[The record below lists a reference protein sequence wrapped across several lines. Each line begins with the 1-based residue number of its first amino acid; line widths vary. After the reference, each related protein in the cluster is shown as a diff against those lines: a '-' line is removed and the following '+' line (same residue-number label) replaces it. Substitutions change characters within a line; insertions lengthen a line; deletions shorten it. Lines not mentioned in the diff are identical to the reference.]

1 MNYQELYREKLYS
14 GPIFDLAKVR
24 MRLPSGRERDYD
36 LVEHGNS
43 VTIVPVDASGQVY
56 FVDQHRVGSNSM
68 LLELPAG
75 MLDAGEDPLEGA
87 RREIREEIGMDAEQI
102 IPLGGFYLAAGY
114 SDEYLFAYLAKGLFA
129 SPLDPDEDEF
139 INLVTMPA
147 EAALEKAFAGE
158 FHDGKTLAALFLAMP
173 YIKSNEK

>member
-1 MNYQELYREKLYS
+1 MNHQELYREKLYS

-102 IPLGGFYLAAGY
+102 IPLGGFTWRQVIPMNICLPTWRRACLRRPWIPMKMNL
-114 SDEYLFAYLAKGLFA
+114 SIW
-129 SPLDPDEDEF
+129 SPSCGSG
-139 INLVTMPA
+139 T
-147 EAALEKAFAGE
+147 
-158 FHDGKTLAALFLAMP
+158 
-173 YIKSNEK
+173 

>member
-1 MNYQELYREKLYS
+1 MNYQALNREKLYS
-14 GPIFDLAKVR
+14 GPVFDLARVR
-24 MRLPSGRERDYD
+24 MRLPNGRERDYD
-36 LVEHGNS
+36 LVEHDNS
-43 VTIVPVDASGQVY
+43 VTIVPVDARGQVY
-56 FVDQHRVGSNSM
+56 FVNQHRVGSDSM

-75 MLDAGEDPLEGA
+75 MLEAGEDPPEGA

-114 SDEYLFAYLAKGLFA
+114 SDEYLFAYLARGLFA

-139 INLVTMPA
+139 IDLVTMPV
-147 EAALEKAFAGE
+147 ETALEKALAGE

-173 YIKSNEK
+173 YIKPKEE

>member
-1 MNYQELYREKLYS
+1 MNHQELYREKLYS

-129 SPLDPDEDEF
+129 SPLDPMKM
-139 INLVTMPA
+139 NLSIWSPCLRKRHLKKRLQANFMM
-147 EAALEKAFAGE
+147 EKPWLHFFGDAV
-158 FHDGKTLAALFLAMP
+158 
-173 YIKSNEK
+173 YQIQ

>member
-1 MNYQELYREKLYS
+1 
-14 GPIFDLAKVR
+14 

-102 IPLGGFYLAAGY
+102 IPWEVLPGGR
-114 SDEYLFAYLAKGLFA
+114 LFR
-129 SPLDPDEDEF
+129 
-139 INLVTMPA
+139 
-147 EAALEKAFAGE
+147 
-158 FHDGKTLAALFLAMP
+158 
-173 YIKSNEK
+173 